1 MARHCDALNWF
12 WHSFGMIWVDHGRL
26 LEGLGGTLG
35 ASCVPML
42 RSWGPL
48 GLPWGSHG
56 CSQGLIC
63 VDLQGKYSVFQRGH
77 RRAIWQ
83 SLDSFGCISGAL
95 GQASGVIEGPCGR
108 PWDILGR
115 FGDPLGCFWQ
125 PLDGLVVKKLVFSRK
140 YSISM
145 FQ

>member
-35 ASCVPML
+35 HHASPCCDL
-42 RSWGPL
+42 GDPL
-48 GLPWGSHG
+48 GSLGGPMAVPKGSFV
-56 CSQGLIC
+56 LISF
-63 VDLQGKYSVFQRGH
+63 GKYSVFHKCH
-77 RRAIWQ
+77 RRAIWR

-108 PWDILGR
+108 PWDLLER

-125 PLDGLVVKKLVFSRK
+125 PLEGLVVKK
-140 YSISM
+140 
-145 FQ
+145 